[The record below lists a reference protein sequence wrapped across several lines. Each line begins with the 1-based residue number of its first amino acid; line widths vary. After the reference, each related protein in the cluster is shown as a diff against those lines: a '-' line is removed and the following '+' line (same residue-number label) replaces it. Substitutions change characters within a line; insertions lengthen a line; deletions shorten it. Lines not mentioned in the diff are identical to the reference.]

1 MSEPPTSVSEQGA
14 APGRPQRQSF
24 AALRHPHYRRYF
36 VATSLA
42 MMGDSTEHVISYW
55 MIFQKFHSPALGGF
69 AILSHWLP
77 FLFFG
82 VLSGALADRYDP
94 RRMIQF
100 GMFLFACC
108 SLAWGVLF
116 LTDSLQMWH
125 AIVIL
130 TVHGFAGVFWGTPG
144 QVLLHDM
151 VGIETLPSAVRLNS
165 TGRYLG
171 LLAGPAVGGAV
182 MMALG
187 PAHGIL
193 LNICSFLPLVLLM
206 WKAPYGPAFRKE
218 KRPPRP
224 IRGYADVFGS
234 IESIRGNRVIIS
246 IMLLASCSAFFVANG
261 YQSQMPEF
269 AQDLGHGDAGFFYS
283 LLLGANAL
291 GALVAGFA
299 LEASGWLQPK
309 PLTPFMLLMLWCS
322 SLIGFALTNSYPV
335 AVILMLITGFV
346 GLAYDSMNQTLVQLN
361 APPAIRGRV
370 VGLYNMFAQGLRAF
384 SGITIGVGGSVIGV
398 HWSLAL
404 SATILLML
412 AVLLLFLVRPSLA
425 AAEGT
430 G

>member
-1 MSEPPTSVSEQGA
+1 M
-14 APGRPQRQSF
+14 
-24 AALRHPHYRRYF
+24 
-36 VATSLA
+36 
-42 MMGDSTEHVISYW
+42 
-55 MIFQKFHSPALGGF
+55 
-69 AILSHWLP
+69 
-77 FLFFG
+77 
-82 VLSGALADRYDP
+82 LSGALADRYDP

-116 LTDSLQMWH
+116 LTNSLQMWH

-144 QVLLHDM
+144 QILLHDM

-171 LLAGPAVGGAV
+171 LLAGPAVGGAM
-182 MMALG
+182 MMAFG

-193 LNICSFLPLVLLM
+193 INVFSYLPLVLLM
-206 WKAPYGPAFRKE
+206 WKAPYGRGFRKE
-218 KRPPRP
+218 KRAPRP
-224 IRGYADVFGS
+224 IRGYADIFAS
-234 IESIRGNRVIIS
+234 IDSVRGNRVILS
-246 IMLLASCSAFFVANG
+246 IVLLASCSSFFVASG
-261 YQSQMPEF
+261 YESQMPEF
-269 AQDLGHGDAGFFYS
+269 AQDLGHGDAGIYYS

-322 SLIGFALTNSYPV
+322 SLIGFALTSSYVV
-335 AVILMLITGFV
+335 AVVLMLVTGFL
-346 GLAYDSMNQTLVQLN
+346 GLTYDSMNQTLVQLN

-384 SGITIGVGGSVIGV
+384 SGVTIGVGGSFVGV

-404 SATILLML
+404 SAMILLML
-412 AVLLLFLVRPSLA
+412 AVLLLYRMRPDRL
-425 AAEGT
+425 AAEGRV
-430 G
+430 

>member
-1 MSEPPTSVSEQGA
+1 MSERGPAAARPP
-14 APGRPQRQSF
+14 RQSF

-36 VATSLA
+36 VCSALS
-42 MMGDSTEHVISYW
+42 MMGDSVEHVISYW
-55 MIFQKFHSPALGGF
+55 IIFQKFHSPALGGF

-77 FLFFG
+77 YLFFG

-94 RRMIQF
+94 RRLIQF

-108 SLAWGVLF
+108 SLSWGVLF
-116 LTDSLQMWH
+116 LTDTLQMWH

-130 TVHGFAGVFWGTPG
+130 SMHGMAAVFWGTPG

-151 VGIETLPSAVRLNS
+151 VGMDLLPSAVRLNS
-165 TGRYLG
+165 TSRVLG

-182 MMALG
+182 LIIFG

-193 LNICSFLPLVLLM
+193 INIFSFLPLILLL
-206 WKAPYGPAFRKE
+206 WKAPYGHGFRQE

-224 IRGYADVFGS
+224 IRGYADIFAS
-234 IESIRGNRVIIS
+234 IESVRGNRVITSMI
-246 IMLLASCSAFFVANG
+246 LLASCSSALVASG
-261 YQSQMPEF
+261 YQAQMPEF
-269 AQDLGHGDAGFFYS
+269 AQDLGHGDPGVYYS
-283 LLLGANAL
+283 LLLAANAL
-291 GALVAGFA
+291 GALIAGFA

-322 SLIGFALTNSYPV
+322 SLIGFALTTSYPV
-335 AVILMLITGFV
+335 AVVLMLITGFL

-384 SGITIGVGGSVIGV
+384 SGITIGVGGSFVGV

-404 SATILLML
+404 SATILLVL
-412 AVLLLFLVRPSLA
+412 ALLLLYRVRPSLA

>member
-1 MSEPPTSVSEQGA
+1 
-14 APGRPQRQSF
+14 
-24 AALRHPHYRRYF
+24 LRHAQYRRYF
-36 VATSLA
+36 VCTALA

-94 RRMIQF
+94 RRMIQI

-130 TVHGFAGVFWGTPG
+130 SVHGFAGVFWGTPG

-182 MMALG
+182 MIAFG

-193 LNICSFLPLVLLM
+193 VNLCSFVPLILLM
-206 WKAPYGPAFRKE
+206 WKAPYGPAFHKD

-224 IRGYADVFGS
+224 IRGYADIFGS
-234 IESIRGNRVIIS
+234 IELVRGNRVITS
-246 IMLLASCSAFFVANG
+246 IMMLASCSAFFVASG

-309 PLTPFMLLMLWCS
+309 PLTPFLLLMLWCS
-322 SLIGFALTNSYPV
+322 SLIGFALTSSYTI
-335 AVILMLITGFV
+335 AVILMLITGFL

-361 APPAIRGRV
+361 APAAIRGRV

-384 SGITIGVGGSVIGV
+384 SGLTIGVGGSAIGV

-404 SATILLML
+404 SATILLLL
-412 AVLLLFLVRPSLA
+412 AVLLLYRVRPALIG
-425 AAEGT
+425 AENKA
-430 G
+430 

>member
-1 MSEPPTSVSEQGA
+1 MSESPGA
-14 APGRPQRQSF
+14 APARATPRRSF
-24 AALRHPHYRRYF
+24 AALRHPGYRRYF
-36 VATSLA
+36 VATALA

-94 RRMIQF
+94 RRMIQI
-100 GMFLFACC
+100 GMLLFMSC
-108 SLAWGVLF
+108 SLAWGILF

-144 QVLLHDM
+144 QVLLYDM
-151 VGIETLPSAVRLNS
+151 VGLEILPSAVRLNS

-171 LLAGPAVGGAV
+171 LLGGPAVGGAI
-182 MMALG
+182 MLAFG
-187 PAHGIL
+187 PAHGVL
-193 LNICSFLPLVLLM
+193 LNLCSYLPLILFL
-206 WKAPYGPAFRKE
+206 WKAPYGPRFRKE
-218 KRPPRP
+218 QRPPRP
-224 IRGYADVFGS
+224 IRGYSEIFAAIDG
-234 IESIRGNRVIIS
+234 IRGNRVIVTMI
-246 IMLLASCSAFFVANG
+246 LLASCSSFFVASG
-261 YQSQMPEF
+261 YQAQMPNF

-299 LEASGWLQPK
+299 LEASGWLQPR
-309 PLTPFMLLMLWCS
+309 PLTPFALVMLWCA
-322 SLIGFALTNSYPV
+322 SLIGFATTHSYPV
-335 AVILMLITGFV
+335 AVALMLVAGFL

-370 VGLYNMFAQGLRAF
+370 VGLYNMFAQGMRAF
-384 SGITIGVGGSVIGV
+384 SGVTIGVGGSFIGI

-404 SATILLML
+404 SATALFVVAILLL
-412 AVLLLFLVRPSLA
+412 YRVRPALLA
-425 AAEGT
+425 LQSSA
-430 G
+430 

>member
-1 MSEPPTSVSEQGA
+1 MSDARGPA
-14 APGRPQRQSF
+14 ARDRPRQSF
-24 AALRHPHYRRYF
+24 AALRHRGYRRFF
-36 VATSLA
+36 VCSAFA
-42 MMGDSTEHVISYW
+42 MMGDSIEHVISYW

-77 FLFFG
+77 YLFFG

-94 RRMIQF
+94 RRMLQIS
-100 GMFLFACC
+100 MLLFASC

-116 LTDSLQMWH
+116 LTDTLQMWH
-125 AIVIL
+125 AVAIL
-130 TVHGFAGVFWGTPG
+130 TLHGFAAVFWGTPG

-151 VGIETLPSAVRLNS
+151 VGMDLLPSAVRLNS

-182 MMALG
+182 LIIFG

-193 LNICSFLPLVLLM
+193 LNLLSFLPLVLLM

-224 IRGYADVFGS
+224 IGGYADIFS
-234 IESIRGNRVIIS
+234 TIDSIRGNRVIVSMI
-246 IMLLASCSAFFVANG
+246 LLASCSSSLVASG
-261 YQSQMPEF
+261 YQAQMPNF
-269 AQDLGHGDAGFFYS
+269 ALDLGHGDAGFFYS

-291 GALVAGFA
+291 GALTAGFA

-309 PLTPFMLLMLWCS
+309 PLTPFLLLMLWCS
-322 SLIGFALTNSYPV
+322 ALIGFALTQSYAV
-335 AVILMLITGFV
+335 AVTLMLITGFL

-384 SGITIGVGGSVIGV
+384 SGITIGVGGSIVGV

-404 SATILLML
+404 SAMTLLAL
-412 AVLLLFLVRPSLA
+412 AVLLLYRMWPSLA
-425 AAEGT
+425 AAEET

>member
-1 MSEPPTSVSEQGA
+1 MSGRGQAPARPP
-14 APGRPQRQSF
+14 RQSF
-24 AALRHPHYRRYF
+24 AALRNTHYRRYF
-36 VATSLA
+36 VCTALS

-100 GMFLFACC
+100 GMFLFASC

-130 TVHGFAGVFWGTPG
+130 SVHGMAGVFWGTPG

-151 VGIETLPSAVRLNS
+151 VGTDLLPSAVRLNS
-165 TGRYLG
+165 TSRYLG

-182 MMALG
+182 MIAFG

-193 LNICSFLPLVLLM
+193 LNVCSYLPLTLLM
-206 WKAPYGPAFRKE
+206 WRAPYGPAFRKD

-224 IRGYADVFGS
+224 IRGYGDIFAS
-234 IESIRGNRVIIS
+234 IESIRGNRVIMS
-246 IMLLASCSAFFVANG
+246 IMLLASCSSFFVASG
-261 YQSQMPEF
+261 YQAQMPEF
-269 AQDLGHGDAGFFYS
+269 AQDLGHGDAGFYYS
-283 LLLGANAL
+283 LLLAANAL
-291 GALVAGFA
+291 GALTAGFA

-322 SLIGFALTNSYPV
+322 SLIGFALTTSYPV
-335 AVILMLITGFV
+335 AVVLMLVTGFL

-384 SGITIGVGGSVIGV
+384 SGITIGVGGSFVGV

-404 SATILLML
+404 SAT
-412 AVLLLFLVRPSLA
+412 VLLILAMLLLYRVRPSLV

>member
-1 MSEPPTSVSEQGA
+1 MSTAPPSA
-14 APGRPQRQSF
+14 KPQAF
-24 AALRHPHYRRYF
+24 AALRIPGYRAHF
-36 VATSLA
+36 VTYVLA
-42 MMGDSTEHVISYW
+42 MMADNIEHVISYW
-55 MIFQKFHSPALGGF
+55 VAFQKFHSPALGGF

-116 LTDSLQMWH
+116 LTDTLQMWQ

-130 TVHGFAGVFWGTPG
+130 SVHGMAGVFWGTPG

-151 VGIETLPSAVRLNS
+151 VGMDVLPSAVRLNS

-182 MMALG
+182 MIAFG

-193 LNICSFLPLVLLM
+193 LNVCSYLPLILLM
-206 WKAPYGPAFRKE
+206 WKAPYGPAFRTE
-218 KRPPRP
+218 KRSPRP
-224 IRGYADVFGS
+224 IRGYADIFAS
-234 IESIRGNRVIIS
+234 IESIRGNRVITS
-246 IMLLASCSAFFVANG
+246 IMLLASCSSFFVASG

-269 AQDLGHGDAGFFYS
+269 AQDLGHGDPGFYYS
-283 LLLGANAL
+283 LLLAANAL

-322 SLIGFALTNSYPV
+322 SLIGFALTSSYLV
-335 AVILMLITGFV
+335 AVLLMLVTGFL
-346 GLAYDSMNQTLVQLN
+346 GLAYDAMNQTLVQLN
-361 APPAIRGRV
+361 APPPIRGRV

-384 SGITIGVGGSVIGV
+384 SGLTIGVGGSFVGV

-404 SATILLML
+404 SAMVLLML
-412 AVLLLFLVRPSLA
+412 AVLLLYRVRPALLA
-425 AAEGT
+425 SESAR
-430 G
+430 